1 MSEINSDL
9 YSKEGD
15 TRYKLNPSST
25 AEQIYIADTDGNASN
40 VSKEIISLR
49 TRLSAVENGGLMYK
63 GTVTSTVGLPTVGYK
78 AGWQY
83 SVAEAGTYAGQTCEV
98 GDMIVCVKDYASRSA
113 KNSDWN
119 VLQVNIVG
127 AVTGP
132 EKSVAN
138 HVATYNGTSGKIIQ
152 DSGYTIG
159 KSVPADAEF
168 TDTTYSNATDSSD
181 GLLSATLYSKLVG
194 IEAKADV
201 TDAANVASA
210 GAFMKSKDT
219 ADSITDGT
227 SKVVMTSAERSKL
240 AGIESGAEVNQNA
253 YTSVSVNGTAIKST
267 KPEDTLAITS
277 GSGITMTSNT
287 SAKSVEVSETYIDT
301 CIVSS
306 LDDVPSNLRNGG
318 LIVLKETS

>member
-1 MSEINSDL
+1 MAEINSDL

-25 AEQIYIADTDGNASN
+25 AEQIAIADKDGNASN
-40 VSKEIISLR
+40 VSAEIISLR
-49 TRLSAVENGGLMYK
+49 TRLSAIENGGLMYK
-63 GTVTSTVGLPTVGYK
+63 GTVSSTVGLPTVGYK

-98 GDMIVCVKDYASRSA
+98 GDMIVCVKDYASGSA
-113 KNSDWN
+113 KSTDWN

-127 AVTGP
+127 AVSGP
-132 EKSVAN
+132 SKSVAN
-138 HVATYNGTSGKIIQ
+138 HVATFSGTSGTIIQ
-152 DSGYTIG
+152 DSGFTIR

-168 TDTTYSNATDSSD
+168 TDTTYSAATADSD
-181 GLLSATLYSKLVG
+181 GLLSASLYGKLVG

-201 TDAANVASA
+201 TDTANVTAS
-210 GAFMKSKDT
+210 GAFMKATDT
-219 ADSITDGT
+219 ADSIRDGS
-227 SKVVMTSAERSKL
+227 SKVVMTPTERAKL
-240 AGIESGAEVNQNA
+240 SGIEGGAQVNQKA
-253 YTSVSVNGTAIKST
+253 FSAVTVNGTAVSAAKT
-267 KPEDTLAITS
+267 QDTLDITS
-277 GSGITMTSNT
+277 GSGITMTSDS
-287 SAKSVEVSETYIDT
+287 SARKLTVSETYIDS

>member
-63 GTVTSTVGLPTVGYK
+63 GTVTSTAGLPTVGYK

-98 GDMIVCVKDYASRSA
+98 GDMIVCVKDYASGSA

-119 VLQVNIVG
+119 ILQVNIVG

-138 HVATYNGTSGKIIQ
+138 HVATFNGTSGKIVQ

-168 TDTTYSNATDSSD
+168 TDTTYSNANATAD
-181 GLLSATLYSKLVG
+181 GLMSSTLYSKLVG

-201 TDAANVASA
+201 TDAANVAAA
-210 GAFMKSKDT
+210 GAYMKATDT
-219 ADSITDGT
+219 ADSITDGS
-227 SKVVMTSAERSKL
+227 SKVVMTSAERTKL
-240 AGIESGAEVNQNA
+240 AGVEAGAEVNQKA
-253 YTSVSVNGTAIKST
+253 YTSVSVNGTPIKST
-267 KPEDTLAITS
+267 KAEGTLAITS
-277 GSGITMTSNT
+277 GSGITMTSDA